1 MANSKQAEKRI
12 RQNEKRRMHNRS
24 YRSRMRTQIK
34 RLRAAVAEN
43 DAETAQ
49 KLLPETLKVIDS
61 TAQKN
66 VIHRNTAARYK
77 SRLSKAVQA
86 LAS

>member
-12 RQNEKRRMHNRS
+12 RQNEKRRMRNRAH
-24 YRSRMRTQIK
+24 RSRMRTAIK
-34 RLRAAVAEN
+34 NLRNAVEQK
-43 DAETAQ
+43 DAETARS
-49 KLLPETLKVIDS
+49 LLPQTLKVIDS

-77 SRLSKAVQA
+77 SRLSKAVA
-86 LAS
+86 AIG